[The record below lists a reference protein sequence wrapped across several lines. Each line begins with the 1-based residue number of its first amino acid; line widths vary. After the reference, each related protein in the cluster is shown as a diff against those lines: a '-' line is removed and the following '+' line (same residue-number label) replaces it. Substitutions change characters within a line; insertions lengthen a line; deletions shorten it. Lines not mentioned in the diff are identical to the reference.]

1 MHNST
6 RWVAGPEL
14 REDARTRT
22 TLEFAALSSQAK
34 RGYPGRSAKRRLAMI
49 DAVSAGM
56 PVVELLADA
65 TADREKYFRSRWHG
79 SALNSGD

>member
-34 RGYPGRSAKRRLAMI
+34 RGYPGRATKRRLAMI
-49 DAVSAGM
+49 DAVSAGV
-56 PVVELLADA
+56 PVVDLLAQA
-65 TADREKYFRSRWHG
+65 TKDREKYFRARG
-79 SALNSGD
+79 NRPAPNDD

>member
-6 RWVAGPEL
+6 RWVAGPGL

-22 TLEFAALSSQAK
+22 TLEFAALGSQAK

-49 DAVSAGM
+49 DAVSVGM
-56 PVVELLADA
+56 PVVELLAEA
-65 TADREKYFRSRWHG
+65 TADREQYFAARGYRPSRY
-79 SALNSGD
+79 AD